1 MPAPHSITSE
11 PSLAALLRRPYERL
25 SEWVY
30 RHLAL
35 EGYGDVRPAY
45 SSVLR
50 NMDPGGSRVT
60 DLAIRAGLAK
70 QSMAY
75 LVTQMQAIDLVEL
88 AADPHDGRAK
98 IVRLTRRGLQ
108 ATSRAA
114 VLSAS
119 YEEHL
124 ATVIGSAQ
132 AVALRATL
140 LEVYRLLET
149 DQKPSLGSAPEPAAR
164 RRSRKPA

>member
-1 MPAPHSITSE
+1 MPVSPSASSE

-30 RHLAL
+30 RRLAL

-50 NMDPGGSRVT
+50 NMEPGGSRVS
-60 DLAIRAGLAK
+60 DLATRAGLAK

-88 AADPHDGRAK
+88 AADPRDGRAK
-98 IVRLTRRGLQ
+98 IVRLTHRGRQ

-114 VLSAS
+114 VLSNS
-119 YEEHL
+119 YEAHL
-124 ATVIGSAQ
+124 ATVVGSAR
-132 AVALRATL
+132 AKALRTVLAEVYCL
-140 LEVYRLLET
+140 LEEEN
-149 DQKPSLGSAPEPAAR
+149 EPAESTAKAR
-164 RRSRKPA
+164 VSLRTTGRGL